1 MNDILTPLLKAVD
14 NPIWAAAIIL
24 FIALAFIFKD
34 KIFSHIT
41 QKSYKRKVRKNPFAI
56 KDLESHDVF
65 NTLYRVKN
73 EVKNSKFY
81 THGEFDATK
90 TKMCSDFANFKA
102 DVCYQGFKDFIS
114 DDGLETM
121 AKDKLKIEVTKLQN
135 KLHEKYIEQIKDHWR
150 RKGVQ
155 LDDAEYIV
163 ELFEKFRYDVLVS
176 FEHRINS
183 IFGTSYHKNNFDLM
197 LAIFEMW
204 AMGIDLLP
212 KDMQTTFE
220 SVNGRFKK
228 LDY

>member
-14 NPIWAAAIIL
+14 NPLWAATIIL

-41 QKSYKRKVRKNPFAI
+41 QKPYKRKAGKNSFSI

-73 EVKNSKFY
+73 EVKNSKFF

-90 TKMCSDFANFKA
+90 TRMCSDFANFKA
-102 DVCYQGFKDFIS
+102 DVCYQGFKDFIYDES
-114 DDGLETM
+114 LETM
-121 AKDKLKIEVTKLQN
+121 PKDKLKIEVTKLQN

-150 RKGVQ
+150 RKGVK

-183 IFGTSYHKNNFDLM
+183 IFGTSYHESNFDLM

-220 SVNGRFKK
+220 SVNGRFKE